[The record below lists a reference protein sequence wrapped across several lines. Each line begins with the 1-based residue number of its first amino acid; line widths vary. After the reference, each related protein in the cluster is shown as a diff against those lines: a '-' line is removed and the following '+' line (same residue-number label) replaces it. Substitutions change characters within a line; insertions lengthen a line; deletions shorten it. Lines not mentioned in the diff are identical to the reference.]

1 MAVTKSILGSFRKRF
16 PVTAMY
22 GSVIAMKK
30 HMPQLLLLVAVV
42 FCTFFSRL
50 LISPLLLTVSEDL
63 EINYARATSLFLLT
77 SVGYILALFFSGFIS
92 ARITHHWTIVL
103 ATALTAFSLAL
114 IGLSEDVVILS
125 LGFVL
130 LGMGPGFY
138 PASGIPMI
146 TSLVGLKHLGKGMAV
161 VDTGIN
167 FAFILTPIAA
177 AVLLPVMSWRLLF
190 LTGSVMVIMVSI
202 LNACFGKAGHFRGT
216 PPNYHNLSVIFRN
229 RAFWVV
235 TCWIGLLSAATI
247 GIFAILPSFL
257 VLDRGMDQEFV
268 NAIVGSSRVSGL
280 FVLYAAAWLGD
291 HWGRRQI
298 IPMVFLCSGVFTF
311 SLGISEGSLL
321 FLCVFVQPLF
331 GAAFFPS
338 TFAFLS
344 ENVSREH
351 QNVAIALVVGI
362 GNICGVGIFPFL
374 MGLLET
380 AGLARWGFM
389 GLGVLMLSSLSLM
402 FFLPAKAN
410 AQQN

>member
-1 MAVTKSILGSFRKRF
+1 
-16 PVTAMY
+16 
-22 GSVIAMKK
+22 MKK
-30 HMPQLLLLVAVV
+30 HLPQLLLLVAVV

-77 SVGYILALFFSGFIS
+77 SVGYVAALFLSGFIS

-103 ATALTAFSLAL
+103 ATALTAFSLAM
-114 IGLSEDVVILS
+114 IALSQDVVLLS
-125 LGFVL
+125 IGFVL

-138 PASGIPMI
+138 PPSGIPMI
-146 TSLVGLKHLGKGMAV
+146 TSLVGLKHMGKGMAV

-190 LTGSVMVIMVSI
+190 LTGSVMVGLVAI
-202 LNACFGKAGHFRGT
+202 LNACFGKAGHFHGT
-216 PPNYHNLSVIFRN
+216 PPNYHNLSIIFRN

-257 VLDRGMDQEFV
+257 VLDRGMNQEFV
-268 NAIVGSSRVSGL
+268 NAIVGASRVSGL

-291 HWGRRQI
+291 HWGRRRMV
-298 IPMVFLCSGVFTF
+298 PMAFLCSGIFTF
-311 SLGISEGSLL
+311 SLGMSEGSLL
-321 FLCVFVQPLF
+321 FLCVFIQPLF

-351 QNVAIALVVGI
+351 QNVAVALVVGF

-380 AGLARWGFM
+380 AGHGRWGFM
-389 GLGVLMLSSLSLM
+389 GLGVLMLASLPLVLL
-402 FFLPAKAN
+402 FPAKSTPE
-410 AQQN
+410 